1 MFSEADREISP
12 PPQAR
17 RRSLSLTQPAL
28 VSYAMILS
36 ALLLFL
42 VEGAGL
48 PGWRFYATI
57 AALLGL
63 LALNLLD
70 LRGPSLPQQDPRPAV
85 WLFLLV
91 SAALFLTAFVLG
103 TWNAFSLIP
112 FLLFLL
118 VGQSVW
124 SLPLRQALGYTLGL
138 LVGCFVPVYLHNGLR
153 LAALQSLSFAA
164 GTLFT
169 VIFSLLT
176 VRYGE
181 QTARAEAL
189 LGQLQQANAEL
200 EAARVRERQLAAA
213 EERVRLARDIHDGLG
228 HHLTV
233 LSVQLQA
240 AARLIERDP
249 ARTAEI
255 IAVCRAETQAALADV
270 RQSVGAMRNTPLDGR
285 ALDEALEALAQGF
298 ARHSPASVRFC
309 QRGEPAPLSP
319 AAALTLY
326 RAAQEGLTNAQKHA
340 RAGLIAVELRY
351 EGGLAVLR
359 VADDGQGPSGDGAG
373 FGLAGLRERAE
384 QLGGRF
390 SAGPRPE
397 GGFALEIAVPL
408 EGSFEF

>member
-12 PPQAR
+12 PAQAHLR
-17 RRSLSLTQPAL
+17 YLSLTQPAL
-28 VSYAMILS
+28 VSYGMILS

-42 VEGAGL
+42 VEGAAL
-48 PGWRFYATI
+48 PAWRFYTTVG
-57 AALLGL
+57 ALLAL

-70 LRGPSLPQQDPRPAV
+70 LRGPTLPQQDPKPAV
-85 WLFLLV
+85 WLFLLI

-103 TWNAFSLIP
+103 TWNSFSLIP

-118 VGQSVW
+118 IGQAVW
-124 SLPLRQALGYTLGL
+124 SLPLRQALSYTLVL
-138 LVGCFVPVYLHNGLR
+138 LAGSFVATYLHDGLR
-153 LAALQSLSFAA
+153 TAAFQTLSFTA

-189 LGQLQQANAEL
+189 LRQLQQANAEL

-255 IAVCRAETQAALADV
+255 IAVCREETQAALADV
-270 RQSVGAMRNTPLDGR
+270 RQSVGAMRNTPLDGGG
-285 ALDEALEALAQGF
+285 LDEALEALAQGF
-298 ARHSPASVRFC
+298 ARHSSASVRFC
-309 QRGEPAPLSP
+309 QRGDPAPLSP

-326 RAAQEGLTNAQKHA
+326 RVAQEGLTNAQKHA
-340 RAGLIAVELRY
+340 GASLIVVELRY
-351 EGGLAVLR
+351 EGGLAALR
-359 VADDGQGPSGDGAG
+359 VEDDGQGPSGDVAG

-390 SAGPRPE
+390 SAGSRPE
-397 GGFALEIAVPL
+397 GGFALEITVPS
-408 EGSFEF
+408 GEF